1 MELIEGDVEIGFRLV
16 DSTLGGLRAGNLVF
30 ARRALQDAENVPI
43 EIEKRLQQ
51 LDAEH
56 SHAFGPLVHEL
67 RKSIHAAE
75 SKCG

>member
-1 MELIEGDVEIGFRLV
+1 MELVEGDVEIGFRLV
-16 DSTLGGLRAGNLVF
+16 DSALGELRAGNLVF

-56 SHAFGPLVHEL
+56 SQAFGPLVHEL